1 MKPLNKNNMELTK
14 KYTWA
19 LSGLVVMV
27 VLNAI
32 ILVFVWM
39 GQNDGRDWH
48 KNRDSDRDRNSSQ
61 QFMKNELGLSDEQ
74 SEKIDALR
82 REHFGEIRSIKREL
96 DNTRRSY
103 LNYVLIN
110 EEHDPEMR
118 DSLVRSLTQGYAEI
132 EESLY
137 VHMQDIREILNDDQA
152 ERFKEFMQEHAQHN
166 EDRKRRRQRD

>member
-1 MKPLNKNNMELTK
+1 MELSK

-19 LSGLVVMV
+19 LSGLVIMV

-32 ILVFVWM
+32 ILGFIWM
-39 GQNDGRDWH
+39 DQNDGRDWH
-48 KNRDSDRDRNSSQ
+48 KNRENDRNKNSAQ
-61 QFMKNELGLSDEQ
+61 QFMKSELGLTDEQ

-82 REHFGEIRSIKREL
+82 REHFGEIRSIKKEL

-103 LNYVLIN
+103 LNYVLMN
-110 EEHDPEMR
+110 EEHDPEVR
-118 DSLVRSLTQGYAEI
+118 DSLVNSLTESYAEI

-137 VHMQDIREILNDDQA
+137 VHMQDIREILDNEQA

-166 EDRKRRRQRD
+166 EERKRRNRRN